1 MFAKSNEKA
10 IRKLS
15 LKIGDIAFN
24 YNYGLMLTVLILE
37 DKCMKFLGNYT
48 LYYSYSH
55 NTSRQ
60 QSQSSSI
67 MYLNLI

>member
-24 YNYGLMLTVLILE
+24 WSLIIDKLMIFETI
-37 DKCMKFLGNYT
+37 MAMN
-48 LYYSYSH
+48 
-55 NTSRQ
+55 
-60 QSQSSSI
+60 SI
-67 MYLNLI
+67 HA